1 MQAASTRPSIL
12 YSWFTPVTRLKGV
25 GPNIADALAR
35 LLVNNRTADLGERT
49 TPTLRDLLFHLP
61 TGVIDR
67 TRLTPIAQLQA
78 GSYATIEALV
88 TEHAA
93 PPPRRRA
100 PYRVSVEDASGSALL
115 VFYNVKGDYLTKQL
129 PVGERCLISGMVEMR
144 DGIASIAHPDNI
156 ALAGQAAVELK
167 LVPTYPLTYAIS
179 HKTVARLTS
188 QALSQVRLL
197 PEWLDD
203 AFMKTQ
209 QLPSIT
215 EALTALHQPQSE
227 AVLQPDSAPR
237 RRLAYDELLANQLA
251 LAIARISQKRAPAPP
266 IPFHAPTHEA
276 LLAALPFQL
285 TAGQREVFAQLCAD
299 IASGERMVR
308 LLQGDVG
315 SGKTILA
322 FAIMAQVVASGRQAC
337 LMAPTDLLARQ
348 HLATLQPLAEKLGF
362 SLALL
367 SGKMKKAEA
376 NAVRAQI
383 ADGRIQ
389 MAIGTHALFQDDV
402 AFANLGLVV
411 VDEQHRFGVGQRMR
425 LTAKGDTPH
434 LLQMT
439 ATPIPRSMAMTVYGD
454 MDVSSLTE
462 RPPGRK
468 EIDTRV
474 VPEARLDEV
483 IAALK
488 RVVAAGEKIYWVCPL
503 IEQSDDPDLAAL
515 DLTAVQDRFTLLQTH
530 FPDKVAL
537 MHGRMKL
544 AEREK
549 TMQDFAFGDV
559 QILVATTVVEVGVN
573 VPEAT
578 VMVIEHAERFGL
590 AQMHQ
595 LRGRVG
601 RSDLPSR
608 CVLLYHRRLSEVS
621 KARLN
626 ILRET
631 NDGFVIAEEDLR
643 LRGAGDMLGTRQT
656 GLPDFKLAD
665 LSVHLPLI
673 RTAHDDVKLIMHRDA
688 ELRSPRGQALRV
700 LLALFDY
707 DGAVAQLRE
716 I

>member
-167 LVPTYPLTYAIS
+167 LAPTYPLTYAIS

-462 RPPGRK
+462 RPPG
-468 EIDTRV
+468 
-474 VPEARLDEV
+474 
-483 IAALK
+483 
-488 RVVAAGEKIYWVCPL
+488 
-503 IEQSDDPDLAAL
+503 LAAL